1 MPTLRLISQKLC
13 LLAQKNTGTWDVNTV
28 RILVILSLMIPI
40 KNPIPGIMVLWM
52 FFNKIL
58 NFVIEQR
65 GQGRVQDF

>member
-13 LLAQKNTGTWDVNTV
+13 LLVQKNTGTWDVNTV